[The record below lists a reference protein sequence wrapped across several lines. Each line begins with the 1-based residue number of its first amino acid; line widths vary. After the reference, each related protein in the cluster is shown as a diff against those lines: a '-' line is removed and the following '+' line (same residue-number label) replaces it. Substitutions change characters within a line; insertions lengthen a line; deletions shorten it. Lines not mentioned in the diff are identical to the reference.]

1 MCSCIYKMFFNITMK
16 YEILKNT
23 LYIENLKD
31 CHINDLR

>member
-1 MCSCIYKMFFNITMK
+1 MFFSITI

-31 CHINDLR
+31 YHINDLS

>member
-1 MCSCIYKMFFNITMK
+1 MCSYIYKMFFSITI

-31 CHINDLR
+31 YHINDLS

>member
-1 MCSCIYKMFFNITMK
+1 MFFSITI

-31 CHINDLR
+31 CHINDKVIL